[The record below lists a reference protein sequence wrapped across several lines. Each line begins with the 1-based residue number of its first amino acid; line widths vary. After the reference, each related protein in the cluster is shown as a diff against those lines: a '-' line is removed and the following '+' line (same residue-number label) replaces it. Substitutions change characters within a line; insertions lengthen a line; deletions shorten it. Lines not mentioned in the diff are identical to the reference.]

1 MNIIVKSI
9 FEDQYVFLAVITS
22 FMVSVAFLASSLT
35 DDSTILI
42 IPLFIYGVLIFGII
56 IFSWF
61 EKFFKLDYF
70 TKILTI
76 FIVLSIAN
84 ILFVYIS
91 FLTSAISSYNL
102 NPFILPS
109 FYWIII
115 YYLFAIYV
123 NSQFDTPPILKSEVN
138 SDEGFTHSLILPWII
153 FTLFAMVTGGILS
166 YLDRFSYESLIQI
179 PFILIFSLPIIYI
192 LNEIYWVP
200 KSGVATLIQKR
211 RRIQH
216 GERDLTTPEEVIISY
231 KHNEISAEEYYDSL
245 IKMKEEMYSAPNIE
259 RIYYVNDIINVSRN
273 LGLKG
278 KKGKILAMYLL
289 PSMLN
294 KWRIFAL
301 LPKHLQ
307 RISHDFLEML
317 LLIGEA
323 NDEWRKIIFN
333 EVEKRISAKL
343 RFSLFSN
350 SPIPPSTGIQEWT
363 LQWDNKVY
371 RGRNGYKVAKER
383 YWSNIKDINSIHS
396 RLKMSEWEKDLEDAT
411 IKVMKTFFGLDSRGA
426 WGKSVEKGSYNL
438 HEFIVRGGKLSEYDP
453 AIPIP
458 GPPQEIPLMG
468 SIKTQSEPEDIE
480 YLIEY
485 INTGKLPQSKTVKK
499 YLESESRIFRKKNKT
514 FFAFLL
520 IVTALV
526 GFVTI
531 HSILG

>member
-1 MNIIVKSI
+1 MNFIVKSI
-9 FEDQYVFLAVITS
+9 FEDQYVFIAMITA

-35 DDSTILI
+35 DDGAILT
-42 IPLFIYGVLIFGII
+42 IPLFIYGILVFGII

-61 EKFFKLDYF
+61 EKFFKLDFF
-70 TKILTI
+70 TKLLTI
-76 FIVLSIAN
+76 FIVISIVN
-84 ILFVYIS
+84 ILFVYSAI
-91 FLTSAISSYNL
+91 LTSAVSSYNL

-115 YYLFAIYV
+115 YCLFAIYV
-123 NSQFDTPPILKSEVN
+123 NSQFDSPPILKSEIN
-138 SDEGFTHSLILPWII
+138 SGDGFTHSLLIPWII
-153 FTLFAMVTGGILS
+153 VTLFAMGTGGILS
-166 YLDRFSYESLIQI
+166 YLDRFSYETLIGI

-200 KSGVATLIQKR
+200 KSGVATLVQKKSR
-211 RRIQH
+211 NQH
-216 GERDLTTPEEVIISY
+216 GDLNTPEEVIMAY

-245 IKMKEEMYSAPNIE
+245 IKMKGEMYSAPNIK
-259 RIYYVNDIINVSRN
+259 RIYYVSDIINVSRI
-273 LGLKG
+273 LGIKG
-278 KKGKILAMYLL
+278 KKGKILAIYLL
-289 PSMLN
+289 PSLLN

-333 EVEKRISAKL
+333 EVEKRTSAKL

-350 SPIPPSTGIQEWT
+350 SPIPPNRGLQEWT
-363 LQWDNKVY
+363 LQWDGKVY
-371 RGRNGYKVAKER
+371 RGRDGYKVAKER
-383 YWSNIKDINSIHS
+383 YNATRKEIHSIHT
-396 RLKMSEWEKDLEDAT
+396 RLKMSEWEKDLEVAT
-411 IKVMKTFFGLDSRGA
+411 IKVMKTFFGLYSRRA

-438 HEFIVRGGKLSEYDP
+438 HEFIARGGKLSEYDP
-453 AIPIP
+453 ALPIP
-458 GPPQEIPLMG
+458 APPQEIPLMG
-468 SIKTQSEPEDIE
+468 SIKTQSEPEDID

-485 INTGKLPQSKTVKK
+485 INTGKLPQSKRVKK
-499 YLESESRIFRKKNKT
+499 YFESESTIFRKKNKT
-514 FFAFLL
+514 FLAFLL
-520 IVTALV
+520 FVASLV